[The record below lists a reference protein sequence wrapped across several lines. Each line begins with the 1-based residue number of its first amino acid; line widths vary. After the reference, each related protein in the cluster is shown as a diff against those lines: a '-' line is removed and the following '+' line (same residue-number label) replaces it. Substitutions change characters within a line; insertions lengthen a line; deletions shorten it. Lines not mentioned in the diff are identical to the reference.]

1 MPKKKYGLP
10 PYLQNRPV
18 GSEVWLQGFYKKD
31 QQPKLKWIRLDAH
44 DLAGAKI
51 ERERLLR
58 AYELGMFGP
67 WQAKADDAT
76 VRRVL
81 LSAAIERY
89 MEAVSGLAPSTLRS
103 HRSCFKTFTERIDP
117 HRRKRLDEIT
127 EDHVR
132 RFIERPGQRA
142 TSQRKRLGELSAFFG
157 WAIDEALLESNP
169 ATTHKTKGQRGVSV
183 HDRQHRQGEPRAA
196 LMPDDFRYIKGA
208 LQLSPH
214 EYLVDVMSFA
224 LATGIRAGELCA
236 LRRLD
241 VHLDKPMG
249 GMPYPVTGNIRI
261 RSWNNPST
269 GEAFRTKTAKPRT
282 VPLTPLA
289 ARIAAQHLAMYE
301 TDDGQQRLLRARRG
315 GPLDP
320 SELSRHF
327 LKYRRAVGLT
337 DRYTF
342 HSTRHGCASWLMM
355 LGCNLYS
362 IKRLLGHKSLDKL
375 DTYAELCEEFLLG
388 NPRKIQR
395 EMIAIL
401 CPDLPAH
408 IVDRVLPERRSLAA
422 LLSDERFGAVQ
433 SLHSIIPM
441 EEVLFGGI
449 GHERREP
456 SRTTRKPISF

>member
-1 MPKKKYGLP
+1 
-10 PYLQNRPV
+10 V
-18 GSEVWLQGFYKKD
+18 GTY
-31 QQPKLKWIRLDAH
+31 
-44 DLAGAKI
+44 
-51 ERERLLR
+51 
-58 AYELGMFGP
+58 
-67 WQAKADDAT
+67 
-76 VRRVL
+76 
-81 LSAAIERY
+81 
-89 MEAVSGLAPSTLRS
+89 
-103 HRSCFKTFTERIDP
+103 
-117 HRRKRLDEIT
+117 
-127 EDHVR
+127 
-132 RFIERPGQRA
+132 
-142 TSQRKRLGELSAFFG
+142 
-157 WAIDEALLESNP
+157 
-169 ATTHKTKGQRGVSV
+169 
-183 HDRQHRQGEPRAA
+183 
-196 LMPDDFRYIKGA
+196 PD
-208 LQLSPH
+208 
-214 EYLVDVMSFA
+214 
-224 LATGIRAGELCA
+224 TGIIEVRCWEDT
-236 LRRLD
+236 R
-241 VHLDKPMG
+241 
-249 GMPYPVTGNIRI
+249 TGDF
-261 RSWNNPST
+261 
-269 GEAFRTKTAKPRT
+269 FRTKNGLDRKRRLAP
-282 VPLTPLA
+282 VA

-456 SRTTRKPISF
+456 SRTTRKPIPF